1 MKNSDTFDIKQATLA
16 ALLYLLVVA
25 MVNYPPIFARPR
37 ASCVGW
43 AASGYQLNLLRN
55 VQAEAKT
62 SLSVAVLWMYF
73 KSDNSYFRM
82 HSIDRIVPV
91 LAQDSSRGLHKALR
105 IAQVRHCVAPCQTRC
120 HFLNDSL
127 SFYAG
132 VT

>member
-25 MVNYPPIFARPR
+25 MVNYPPIFARPM

-82 HSIDRIVPV
+82 HSINRIVPV
-91 LAQDSSRGLHKALR
+91 LAQDSSRGFTRLCELHRYDIVSLR
-105 IAQVRHCVAPCQTRC
+105 VRR
-120 HFLNDSL
+120 D
-127 SFYAG
+127 
-132 VT
+132 VTS